1 MTAWFRH
8 VAAAARL
15 EIQQVLT
22 HPVEWLTAILAPLFW
37 CAVLW
42 FAFSAGTLSGL
53 PVALVDLDQSAASRS
68 VAQAL
73 DALPSIKL
81 EQFENS
87 LSADR
92 ALKNS
97 KVFAVVTIPQDFET
111 DRRRGAGA
119 PVSID
124 INKSWYAVGTLLE
137 VDFKTALSTLAIG
150 HAAVNATT
158 QGGTFAENSRHLR
171 ITTPDVYFLG
181 NPAFNFVAYLLP
193 TFIPGILALGALL
206 AFISMLSREW
216 RAGGIRRFMKLTQ
229 GSGSAV
235 LAGKLLPWVIV
246 FCTASSLWV
255 AAFAGAAGW
264 GAEGPIIFWL
274 TASWLLILAMAGLA
288 ALVVSIAPTWVI
300 ALSAG
305 ICLIAPTFPFTG
317 FSFPLDSMTPG
328 AQLFGSLLPLTHYLQ
343 AQAQIWVLGSPLSAI
358 AQTQLTLAAFPIILF
373 AAAGPLFAR
382 RMRRLKKTEQ
392 MSSDLTAALEKSLE
406 AHPAASGERTGFW
419 KSFALTVRS
428 AFLSRDTIAIFGG
441 AVAFYLVFYGW
452 PYSTQQIENVPVEIV
467 DLDGSSASRRLIEAI
482 DAAPAAALLSVSS
495 DPGPAMET
503 FRSKG
508 QTVVVTI
515 PHGYAEHLARG
526 ENTTLHILGSAA
538 YPVKTRAIQAAVSAA
553 AADAE
558 LKIDQASSQ
567 TPGIPPASLLASANT
582 APQMQFQYRFNE
594 ISGYGNYTVPAVGP
608 IILQAVMLMGIGMS
622 LGGWLWRHPR
632 RKFVC
637 DAVDRPW
644 NEGLGIAFGL
654 WLIAFGWFL
663 YMEGFGF
670 WFGQYGAMA
679 TPWGVVLTGACYAAA
694 VVGFGF
700 MIVTLIRSN
709 CWTAPVTVVMSAP
722 ALFISGAVW
731 PTANLH
737 PAVAALAELIPSTH
751 AIRASV
757 AAAQDGALFADILPH
772 CLFLL
777 VLSVVYGLFGLLNLK
792 VIPENP
798 RELAANDVV

>member
-8 VAAAARL
+8 VAAAAQL

-482 DAAPAAALLSVSS
+482 GAPKRIERPGSGNGDLPQQGTNRRGNDSARLCRASRPRRKHHPPYFGQRCISREDSRYSGCRICRCSRRRTQNRSGLVADAGHSARLAL
-495 DPGPAMET
+495 GI
-503 FRSKG
+503 G
-508 QTVVVTI
+508 Q
-515 PHGYAEHLARG
+515 YC
-526 ENTTLHILGSAA
+526 
-538 YPVKTRAIQAAVSAA
+538 
-553 AADAE
+553 AADAVPVP
-558 LKIDQASSQ
+558 LQRNFGLRQLHRAGCRPDHPSGRYAHGHRHVARGLALASS
-567 TPGIPPASLLASANT
+567 
-582 APQMQFQYRFNE
+582 
-594 ISGYGNYTVPAVGP
+594 
-608 IILQAVMLMGIGMS
+608 
-622 LGGWLWRHPR
+622 
-632 RKFVC
+632 
-637 DAVDRPW
+637 
-644 NEGLGIAFGL
+644 
-654 WLIAFGWFL
+654 
-663 YMEGFGF
+663 
-670 WFGQYGAMA
+670 
-679 TPWGVVLTGACYAAA
+679 
-694 VVGFGF
+694 
-700 MIVTLIRSN
+700 
-709 CWTAPVTVVMSAP
+709 
-722 ALFISGAVW
+722 
-731 PTANLH
+731 
-737 PAVAALAELIPSTH
+737 
-751 AIRASV
+751 
-757 AAAQDGALFADILPH
+757 AAQI
-772 CLFLL
+772 C
-777 VLSVVYGLFGLLNLK
+777 V
-792 VIPENP
+792 
-798 RELAANDVV
+798 RCR

>member
-8 VAAAARL
+8 VAAAAQL

-53 PVALVDLDQSAASRS
+53 PAALVDLDQSAASRS

-73 DALPSIKL
+73 DALPSIKF
-81 EQFENS
+81 ERFENS

-97 KVFAVVTIPQDFET
+97 KVFAVVTIPQDFEI

-124 INKSWYAVGTLLE
+124 LNKSWYAVGTLLE
-137 VDFKTALSTLAIG
+137 VDFKTALSTLAIE

-193 TFIPGILALGALL
+193 TFIPGVLALGALL

-235 LAGKLLPWVIV
+235 LAGKLLP
-246 FCTASSLWV
+246 
-255 AAFAGAAGW
+255 
-264 GAEGPIIFWL
+264 
-274 TASWLLILAMAGLA
+274 
-288 ALVVSIAPTWVI
+288 WVI

-392 MSSDLTAALEKSLE
+392 MSSNLTAALEKSLE

-428 AFLSRDTIAIFGG
+428 AFLSRDTLAIFGG

-538 YPVKTRAIQAAVSAA
+538 YPVKTRAIQSAVSAA

-654 WLIAFGWFL
+654 WTIAFGWFL
-663 YMEGFGF
+663 YM
-670 WFGQYGAMA
+670 
-679 TPWGVVLTGACYAAA
+679 
-694 VVGFGF
+694 
-700 MIVTLIRSN
+700 
-709 CWTAPVTVVMSAP
+709 
-722 ALFISGAVW
+722 
-731 PTANLH
+731 
-737 PAVAALAELIPSTH
+737 
-751 AIRASV
+751 
-757 AAAQDGALFADILPH
+757 
-772 CLFLL
+772 
-777 VLSVVYGLFGLLNLK
+777 
-792 VIPENP
+792 
-798 RELAANDVV
+798 

>member
-8 VAAAARL
+8 VAAAAQL

-441 AVAFYLVFYGW
+441 AVAF
-452 PYSTQQIENVPVEIV
+452 
-467 DLDGSSASRRLIEAI
+467 
-482 DAAPAAALLSVSS
+482 
-495 DPGPAMET
+495 
-503 FRSKG
+503 
-508 QTVVVTI
+508 
-515 PHGYAEHLARG
+515 
-526 ENTTLHILGSAA
+526 
-538 YPVKTRAIQAAVSAA
+538 
-553 AADAE
+553 
-558 LKIDQASSQ
+558 
-567 TPGIPPASLLASANT
+567 
-582 APQMQFQYRFNE
+582 
-594 ISGYGNYTVPAVGP
+594 
-608 IILQAVMLMGIGMS
+608 
-622 LGGWLWRHPR
+622 
-632 RKFVC
+632 
-637 DAVDRPW
+637 
-644 NEGLGIAFGL
+644 
-654 WLIAFGWFL
+654 
-663 YMEGFGF
+663 
-670 WFGQYGAMA
+670 
-679 TPWGVVLTGACYAAA
+679 
-694 VVGFGF
+694 
-700 MIVTLIRSN
+700 
-709 CWTAPVTVVMSAP
+709 
-722 ALFISGAVW
+722 
-731 PTANLH
+731 
-737 PAVAALAELIPSTH
+737 
-751 AIRASV
+751 
-757 AAAQDGALFADILPH
+757 
-772 CLFLL
+772 
-777 VLSVVYGLFGLLNLK
+777 
-792 VIPENP
+792 
-798 RELAANDVV
+798 

>member
-1 MTAWFRH
+1 
-8 VAAAARL
+8 
-15 EIQQVLT
+15 
-22 HPVEWLTAILAPLFW
+22 
-37 CAVLW
+37 
-42 FAFSAGTLSGL
+42 
-53 PVALVDLDQSAASRS
+53 
-68 VAQAL
+68 
-73 DALPSIKL
+73 
-81 EQFENS
+81 
-87 LSADR
+87 
-92 ALKNS
+92 
-97 KVFAVVTIPQDFET
+97 
-111 DRRRGAGA
+111 
-119 PVSID
+119 
-124 INKSWYAVGTLLE
+124 
-137 VDFKTALSTLAIG
+137 
-150 HAAVNATT
+150 
-158 QGGTFAENSRHLR
+158 
-171 ITTPDVYFLG
+171 
-181 NPAFNFVAYLLP
+181 
-193 TFIPGILALGALL
+193 
-206 AFISMLSREW
+206 
-216 RAGGIRRFMKLTQ
+216 
-229 GSGSAV
+229 
-235 LAGKLLPWVIV
+235 
-246 FCTASSLWV
+246 
-255 AAFAGAAGW
+255 
-264 GAEGPIIFWL
+264 
-274 TASWLLILAMAGLA
+274 
-288 ALVVSIAPTWVI
+288 
-300 ALSAG
+300 
-305 ICLIAPTFPFTG
+305 
-317 FSFPLDSMTPG
+317 
-328 AQLFGSLLPLTHYLQ
+328 
-343 AQAQIWVLGSPLSAI
+343 
-358 AQTQLTLAAFPIILF
+358 
-373 AAAGPLFAR
+373 
-382 RMRRLKKTEQ
+382 
-392 MSSDLTAALEKSLE
+392 
-406 AHPAASGERTGFW
+406 
-419 KSFALTVRS
+419 
-428 AFLSRDTIAIFGG
+428 
-441 AVAFYLVFYGW
+441 
-452 PYSTQQIENVPVEIV
+452 
-467 DLDGSSASRRLIEAI
+467 
-482 DAAPAAALLSVSS
+482 
-495 DPGPAMET
+495 MET

-644 NEGLGIAFGL
+644 NESLGIAFGL
-654 WLIAFGWFL
+654 WMIAFGWFL